1 MESVRRDWTSA
12 VVRVTTG
19 RGRVA
24 RRVRLVGFGGV
35 LLGLGC
41 VLLGFWGF
49 VYACNTET
57 SACKGVG
64 AWSTRGA
71 LLYWGGWA
79 SIVLGLVILVVIL
92 VAWILRSMRK

>member
-1 MESVRRDWTSA
+1 M
-12 VVRVTTG
+12 
-19 RGRVA
+19 A

-41 VLLGFWGF
+41 VVLGFSGF

-57 SACKGVG
+57 AACKGVD

-71 LLYWGGWA
+71 LLYWGGWG
-79 SIVLGLVILVVIL
+79 SVILGLVILVVVL
-92 VAWILRSMRK
+92 VAWILQSMRT